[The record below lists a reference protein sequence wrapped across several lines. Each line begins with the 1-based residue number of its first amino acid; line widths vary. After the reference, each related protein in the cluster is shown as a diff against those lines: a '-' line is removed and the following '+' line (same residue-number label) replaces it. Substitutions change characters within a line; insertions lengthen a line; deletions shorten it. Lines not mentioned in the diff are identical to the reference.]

1 MYFAKIWQCATKPKI
16 MMELTG
22 KKIYAIFWHNA
33 TIFLRRNNYVMTE
46 SQLNEHFPDLFWR
59 IYMAQKHSETVAGT
73 I

>member
-1 MYFAKIWQCATKPKI
+1 
-16 MMELTG
+16 MMERAG

-46 SQLNEHFPDLFWR
+46 FLLNGHFPGQFWR
-59 IYMAQKHSETVAGT
+59 IHLVQIHSETVAGT